1 MNPTVTKP
9 WYASA
14 GVWGALVTLVSSVLA
29 LLKVEVD
36 PQVLGHVRE
45 GVLALATL
53 AGGAVALWGRVRAT
67 RRIAARGRAARPR
80 AAGGGPNG
88 SRANRLHGG
97 PDAHATR

>member
-14 GVWGALVTLVSSVLA
+14 GVWGALVTLASSVLA

-53 AGGAVALWGRVRAT
+53 VGGAVALWGRVRAT
-67 RRIAARGRAARPR
+67 RRIGAGAAPAQPQTARERARSMAAVTRGC
-80 AAGGGPNG
+80 
-88 SRANRLHGG
+88 
-97 PDAHATR
+97 DAP